1 MENLD
6 FIMAF
11 ENGEIE
17 SEDEII
23 DGFQKLLDTGILFH
37 LQGFYHRI
45 GNQLLEQGLITFQ
58 EKVTV

>member
-17 SEDEII
+17 SEDDVIA
-23 DGFQKLLDTGILFH
+23 GFQKLLDTGVLFQ

-45 GNQLLEQGLITFQ
+45 GNELLKEGLITYQ
-58 EKVTV
+58 ESLA